1 MAIAAIP
8 PWLDINPTQFT
19 QAASEGARLGLES
32 KSEEDQ
38 QTQENANRMQQGL
51 QENASRQQQA
61 AENAGQ
67 QQLEQ
72 ERLAA
77 QKAEAAQRLQLETQS
92 AARKFQAQQGYA
104 QAVQQ
109 GADPVHAMLQFGPQ
123 MGESLS
129 GLGPLSLS
137 QYRMQQASLPP
148 QPFVGPDGKPAG
160 VTYGG
165 AAHMFPRQSAQ
176 LPQKLSDADKLVAQH
191 YISELKD
198 VAKEETL
205 NAAVPVGSKTATSVS
220 STARSL
226 QARREQAEAGLAS
239 LGVNL
244 NGEKQPDQKAQ
255 GVRVR
260 NKKTGMLGTQMPD
273 GTIVPDPDQGV
284 IGTPDNNKF
293 DPKAT
298 GYQQ

>member
-1 MAIAAIP
+1 MALAAIP
-8 PWLDINPTQFT
+8 PWLQINPTQFT

-38 QTQENANRMQQGL
+38 QTQENANRLQQGL
-51 QENASRQQQA
+51 QQNAGRQQQA
-61 AENAGQ
+61 AENSGQ
-67 QQLEQ
+67 QQLAQ
-72 ERLAA
+72 ESLAA
-77 QKAEAAQRLQLETQS
+77 QKAEAAQRLQLETQA

-148 QPFVGPDGKPAG
+148 QPFNGPDGKPAG

-165 AAHMFPRQSAQ
+165 AAHMFPRQAAQ

-198 VAKEETL
+198 VNTEETK
-205 NAAVPVGSKTATSVS
+205 NATMPDAAV
-220 STARSL
+220 ARSL
-226 QARREQAEAGLAS
+226 QARREQAEAGLES

-244 NGEKQPDQKAQ
+244 DGEKQPDQKAQ

-293 DPKAT
+293 DPKAA